1 MLFTNA
7 PSPFCIDVGA
17 YRNFSLISKNR
28 SMECKYVFM
37 GIILCLIKTS
47 NALGLI
53 TSKIIKRR
61 LHKIILKYKLV
72 YCLPHQLSLL
82 SKL

>member
-7 PSPFCIDVGA
+7 PSSFCIDVGA
-17 YRNFSLISKNR
+17 YNFSLISKNR
-28 SMECKYVFM
+28 SVECKYVFM
-37 GIILCLIKTS
+37 SIRLCLIKTS